1 MRGRSSSPRRGRGSY
16 GGFDRA
22 PRDLQSHHHPVEAPF
37 HHDRGY
43 GHPPPDVRPRPGESL
58 ADARARFRRETEV
71 PRFWPSSP
79 EVHPESGDEAIGGV
93 AADKK
98 KGKKKEKK
106 KSKSKSKD
114 KKSRKRSR
122 RDRSASVESRS
133 EWRDRRRS
141 KRRRRTRSVSSS
153 SSSSSDGEEVEY
165 REKPTATAHPASS
178 SSSVPHPEES
188 ASDDDGGVEV
198 GPAPPTVDAKPLDSR
213 SYGHAL
219 LAGEGSAMAAY
230 VQDGKRIP
238 RRGEIGLTGDEIDQY
253 ETVGYVMSGSRHQ
266 RMNAVRL
273 RKENQV
279 ISAEER
285 RKLLLLHAEEKTKK
299 EAAIMA
305 DFKELVAN
313 KVKQIQK

>member
-1 MRGRSSSPRRGRGSY
+1 M
-16 GGFDRA
+16 
-22 PRDLQSHHHPVEAPF
+22 HPVEGPF
-37 HHDRGY
+37 HDQDRGDDRGHGY
-43 GHPPPDVRPRPGESL
+43 PHPPPPPNVRPRPGESL
-58 ADARARFRRETEV
+58 ADARARYRRETEV
-71 PRFWPSSP
+71 PRFWPLSP
-79 EVHPESGDEAIGGV
+79 EIHAESGDEAVGP
-93 AADKK
+93 DKKK
-98 KGKKKEKK
+98 KGKSGKKEKRK
-106 KSKSKSKD
+106 KKSKD

-122 RDRSASVESRS
+122 RDRSVSSDRSASPDWHRKRS
-133 EWRDRRRS
+133 GH
-141 KRRRRTRSVSSS
+141 KRRRTRSVSV
-153 SSSSSDGEEVEY
+153 SSSSSDDDDVVEY
-165 REKPTATAHPASS
+165 REKPTAAHAASS
-178 SSSVPHPEES
+178 SSSAAAPPRD
-188 ASDDDGGVEV
+188 AAPDSDNGDGGVEV
-198 GPAPPTVDAKPLDSR
+198 GPAPPTLDAKPLDAR